1 MPALPAASAP
11 IPLAMLHQ
19 AAPPLPVFDE
29 KLQSAGLFP
38 LTATGINTLQIN
50 VGKKCNQACKHC
62 HVDAGPHRTEI
73 MGREIAELCINVLDR
88 YPEITT
94 LDITGGAPELNPNF
108 RYLAAEARKRNRH
121 VIDRCNLTI
130 LFEPNQDDLADF
142 LAQNQIEVSASLPY
156 YLADRTDAQRGKGVF
171 DLSVA
176 GLQKLNALG
185 YGKDGS
191 GLLLNLVYNP
201 TGAFL
206 PPDQAAMEAE
216 YKAELWKR
224 HQIVFNNLYTITN
237 MPISRFKHFLERT
250 KNYRRYMDKLE
261 SGFNVGA
268 AQNVMCRSLVSVSWD
283 GILYDCDFNQMLDL
297 PIGAD
302 DENKPTDTVALPHIR
317 DFDGFALA
325 RRRIATGSHCLGC
338 TAGAGSSCGG
348 AVA

>member
-1 MPALPAASAP
+1 MPAAVT
-11 IPLAMLHQ
+11 PLAMLHQ
-19 AAPPLPVFDE
+19 AAPSLPVFDA
-29 KLQSAGLFP
+29 KLESAGLFP

-62 HVDAGPHRTEI
+62 HVDAGPKRTEV
-73 MGREIAELCINVLDR
+73 MSEEIAERCLDALR
-88 YPEITT
+88 NYPEITT
-94 LDITGGAPELNPNF
+94 LDITGGAPELNPHF
-108 RYLAAEARKRNRH
+108 RYMAKEARKLNRH

-130 LFEPNQDDLADF
+130 LFEPNQDDLAEF
-142 LAQNQIEVSASLPY
+142 LAENKIEVSASLPY
-156 YLADRTDAQRGKGVF
+156 YLAQRTDAQRGAGVF

-185 YGKDGS
+185 YGQPGS

-216 YKAELWKR
+216 YKTELWKR
-224 HQIVFNNLYTITN
+224 HEIVFNNLFTITN

-250 KNYRRYMDKLE
+250 KNYAKYMDKLQ
-261 SGFNVGA
+261 SGFNTNA

-283 GILYDCDFNQMLDL
+283 GFLYDCDFNQMLDL
-297 PIGAD
+297 PVGAD
-302 DENKPTDTVALPHIR
+302 DENHPVNAPANRPHIR